1 MKSTRPELTT
11 AHSSMHRID
20 VHKLA
25 DEARFNRFHWS
36 VLIWCFMI
44 LVLDGYDLA
53 VSGAALPSIMRA
65 MNVDAAT
72 AGFMASSALF
82 GMMFGAI
89 ALGALADKI
98 GRRWAISICV
108 LLFSVFTAAA
118 GFTKDPIAFSVM
130 RFPGS
135 ASAARFRLRPRR

>member
-1 MKSTRPELTT
+1 MKSTRPELAT
-11 AHSSMHRID
+11 AHSTMHRID

-25 DEARFNRFHWS
+25 DEAKFNRFHGS
-36 VLIWCFMI
+36 VLIWCFLI

-53 VSGAALPSIMRA
+53 VAGTALPSIMKA

-89 ALGALADKI
+89 FLGAQHDA
-98 GRRWAISICV
+98 RREKT
-108 LLFSVFTAAA
+108 LPQPKFL
-118 GFTKDPIAFSVM
+118 G
-130 RFPGS
+130 
-135 ASAARFRLRPRR
+135 ARA